1 MHKKKELIQFFPC
14 FYASFFIGMVAL
26 EIGVILPYLM
36 EELSLS
42 YTLAGGI
49 ISAFAIGNLISSLAN
64 SFIFKKINE
73 KIVAIFFSAVMTI
86 CLFMLTVLPSYHF
99 LYVLVAVIGIGR
111 GSINIFVYASANNK
125 DYGNPRYVHLL
136 SVIFS
141 IGALMAP
148 VLTSL
153 LIYAGLGWRQ
163 VVYLFVCL
171 SALVPV
177 LLVTYHPMVKMER
190 ENSSVSID
198 KGLYARAENN
208 KSYIKNPGFYVL
220 GFILF
225 FYLGLEN
232 CVNGWFVQYFKDMNI
247 MTDSF
252 ANMLVSITWFLVI
265 VGRLV
270 STYLVGKIQKR
281 KLILMHC
288 VGAALFFI
296 LLISTKQIHLITV
309 AMIGLGFFFAGI
321 YPSCIASS
329 RKILDGS
336 AAGMSLLMA
345 IASLGGILIPQLIGV
360 VADLMGLV
368 SGILYLIIIMLCMVI
383 FAVVNY
389 YRKFS
394 EY

>member
-1 MHKKKELIQFFPC
+1 MHKKKEWIQFFPC

-26 EIGVILPYLM
+26 GIGVILPYLM

-49 ISAFAIGNLISSLAN
+49 ISAFALGNLISSLAN

-73 KIVAIFFSAVMTI
+73 KNVAIFFSTVMTI
-86 CLFMLTVLPSYHF
+86 CLFILTLLPSYQF
-99 LYVLVAVIGIGR
+99 LYVLVLVIGIGR
-111 GSINIFVYASANNK
+111 GSINIFVYASANNRV
-125 DYGNPRYVHLL
+125 YGNPLYVHLL

-148 VLTSL
+148 VLTAL
-153 LIYAGLGWRQ
+153 FIYAGLGWRQ

-171 SALVPV
+171 SVLVPV
-177 LLVTYHPMVKMER
+177 LLVTYHPTVKIER
-190 ENSSVSID
+190 DNSIKSID
-198 KGLYARAENN
+198 NGLHVREEAY
-208 KSYIKNPGFYVL
+208 KSYTKNPGFYVL

-225 FYLGLEN
+225 FYMGLEN
-232 CVNGWFVQYFKDMNI
+232 SVNGWFVQYFKNMKI

-252 ANMLVSITWFLVI
+252 ANMLISITWFLVI

-270 STYLVGKIQKR
+270 STYLAGKIQRR
-281 KLILMHC
+281 KLIMMHC

-296 LLISTKQIHLITV
+296 LLISTKQIQLITV

-329 RKILDGS
+329 KKILDGS

-345 IASLGGILIPQLIGV
+345 IGSLGGILIPQIIGI

-368 SGILYLIIIMLCMVI
+368 SGILYLIVIMLSMVI
-383 FAVVNY
+383 LALVNY